1 MEAYDFGTSAIMVT
15 IPFDRS
21 RFTEVVPANDPV
33 KKTDEKK
40 IVKALKLNRH
50 LTMDDMA
57 IIIGKTRKTVMRL
70 LKKSDK
76 IIRVGSDKTD
86 HWEIKK

>member
-1 MEAYDFGTSAIMVT
+1 MVT

-21 RFTEVVPANDPV
+21 RFTEVVPANVPV
-33 KKTDEKK
+33 KKTEEEK

-57 IIIGKTRKTVMRL
+57 IIIGKTRKTVMRFL
-70 LKKSDK
+70 EKSDK

-86 HWEIKK
+86 HREIKK